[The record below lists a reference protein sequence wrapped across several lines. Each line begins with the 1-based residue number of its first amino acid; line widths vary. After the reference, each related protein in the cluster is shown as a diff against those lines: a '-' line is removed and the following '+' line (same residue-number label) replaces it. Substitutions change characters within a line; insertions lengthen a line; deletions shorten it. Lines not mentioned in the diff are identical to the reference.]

1 MFIFNNYF
9 SQIISNLKIPSLI
22 NISAVDSDAISNP
35 LATIATKLFDQH
47 PSIINIKKK
56 NFELVLNF
64 KKASSTEVEKVIN
77 NLSIVKACE
86 KDDIPTKVIKMNK
99 GIFSG
104 FIAKDFNNCVGK
116 GVLPHDLKHADVTP
130 VHEKKDK

>member
-1 MFIFNNYF
+1 M
-9 SQIISNLKIPSLI
+9 
-22 NISAVDSDAISNP
+22 
-35 LATIATKLFDQH
+35 
-47 PSIINIKKK
+47 
-56 NFELVLNF
+56 
-64 KKASSTEVEKVIN
+64 
-77 NLSIVKACE
+77 SIVKACE

-130 VHEKKDK
+130 VHEKKDKWQNQLQACKYTSIYLKNIWKINL

>member
-1 MFIFNNYF
+1 M
-9 SQIISNLKIPSLI
+9 I

-56 NFELVLNF
+56 NFDLVLNF
-64 KKASSTEVEKVIN
+64 KKARSTEVDKVIN
-77 NLSIVKACE
+77 NLSIVKACQ
-86 KDDIPTKVIKMNK
+86 KDDIPAKVIKMNK

-104 FIAKDFNNCVGK
+104 FIARDFNNRVGK
-116 GVLPHDLKHADVTP
+116 GVLPHDLKHADVKP
-130 VHEKKDK
+130 VHKKKDN